1 MSMSAAPDHEAIAA
15 VPCEGDDVLALF
27 SISDG
32 EHIGSIP
39 VGAYPVHAI
48 AHAGVTFV
56 ATMGE
61 RAVSAVTLDGTVER
75 IETGVLGPSHIAVAG
90 GYVFVACSA
99 GDSIA
104 VIDPASL
111 ETIDR
116 IGVGAEPHELAVD
129 PSGERLYVGTRRSGT
144 VDVVSVADRTVIG
157 SVDIG
162 PNARVQG
169 VGLTPDGRRGY
180 AVDQAGERVV
190 AFDPSSVLEN
200 IAYTEVGR
208 DPYDLVVT
216 ADRVFVPG
224 RASGTVH
231 EFNHELRPIAVHEGY
246 DRPVD
251 VLRVDDS
258 WWVLDAAEA
267 RLKSLAG
274 AEVTTPAPG
283 LSAVCWDDQ
292 LLISHYDDAMV
303 SLVDLT
309 DGVVW
314 EATSPANPFGAIVV

>member
-1 MSMSAAPDHEAIAA
+1 MNMSTAPNREAIAA
-15 VPCEGDDVLALF
+15 VPCEGEDTLALF
-27 SISDG
+27 ELATG
-32 EHIGSIP
+32 ELLGSIP

-61 RAVSAVTLDGTVER
+61 RAVSAVTPEGTVER
-75 IETGVLGPSHIAVAG
+75 IETGVLGPSHFAVAD

-104 VIDPASL
+104 VIDSASL

-116 IGVGAEPHELAVD
+116 IGVGAEPHELTVGPD
-129 PSGERLYVGTRRSGT
+129 GNHLYVGTRRAGT
-144 VDVVSVADRTVIG
+144 VDIVSVAERAVVD

-162 PNARVQG
+162 PDPRVQG

-180 AVDQAGERVV
+180 AVDQAGDRVV
-190 AFDPSSVLEN
+190 AFDPSSVSEH
-200 IAYTEVGR
+200 IADIQIGR

-231 EFNHELRPIAVHEGY
+231 EFDRELRSIAVHEGY

-267 RLKSLAG
+267 RLTSLDG
-274 AEVTTPAPG
+274 AVVATPAPG

-292 LLISHYDDAMV
+292 IVVSHYDDAMV
-303 SLVDLT
+303 SLVDPT
-309 DGVVW
+309 DGVIW